1 MKKIQSQNEEFHA
14 EVAQVT
20 QKHDAELKVM
30 RKHGFELSRMIAYSK
45 STYIAKR
52 PNNQAIFNANVVT
65 DQGKIWWGDLDLAD
79 DSEKLQQVA
88 NDLNCNLYIL
98 REMDYRFGKEN
109 RPFREVERLAVKKFS
124 PKSKQTPKSIV
135 QCLQS
140 LASKVAQ
147 SFSVTRK

>member
-1 MKKIQSQNEEFHA
+1 MKSSNEAFYSE
-14 EVAQVT
+14 AQ
-20 QKHDAELKVM
+20 KVM
-30 RKHGFELSRMIAYSK
+30 HKHGFELSRMIAYSK
-45 STYIAKR
+45 SVYLSKR
-52 PNNQAIFNANVVT
+52 PNNRAIFNANVVT

-109 RPFREVERLAVKKFS
+109 RPFDEVRELAVNTFVPQSKHTT
-124 PKSKQTPKSIV
+124 KSVT

-140 LASKVAQ
+140 LASKAVQ
-147 SFSVTRK
+147 FFSVTRKQ

>member
-1 MKKIQSQNEEFHA
+1 MKSQNEAFYSE
-14 EVAQVT
+14 AQ
-20 QKHDAELKVM
+20 KVM
-30 RKHGFELSRMIAYSK
+30 HKHGFELARMIAYSK
-45 STYIAKR
+45 STYISKK

-79 DSEKLQQVA
+79 DSEKLQQAA

-109 RPFREVERLAVKKFS
+109 RPFREVEKLAVKKFVPPS
-124 PKSKQTPKSIV
+124 NHTPKSIT

-140 LASKVAQ
+140 LASKAVQ
-147 SFSVTRK
+147 FFSVTRKQ

>member
-45 STYIAKR
+45 STYISKR
-52 PNNQAIFNANVVT
+52 PNNQAVFNANVVT

-109 RPFREVERLAVKKFS
+109 RSFDEVRELAVNTFV
-124 PKSKQTPKSIV
+124 PKSNRTPKSIT

-140 LASKVAQ
+140 LASKAVQ
-147 SFSVTRK
+147 FFSVTRK